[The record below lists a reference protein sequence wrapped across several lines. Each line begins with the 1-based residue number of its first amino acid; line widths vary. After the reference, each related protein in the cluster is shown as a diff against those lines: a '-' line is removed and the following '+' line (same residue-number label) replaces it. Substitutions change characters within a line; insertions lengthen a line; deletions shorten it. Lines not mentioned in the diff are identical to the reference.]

1 MESNIPLWPCI
12 YLYPTQLY
20 NHLRYAVFKSQQI
33 NMLPKLKKLN
43 SKFEIC
49 FQAYKWNCHQ
59 SMSIPSRRQRKFN
72 PYFVLISIWKEL
84 NEVSLILNGTYDRW
98 DLITSQK
105 FPLVPIVKATIL
117 QVIKANWKLLGFFIK
132 RFLHSKR

>member
-1 MESNIPLWPCI
+1 MMWSPISPYGHVF

-59 SMSIPSRRQRKFN
+59 SIVNTFQKT
-72 PYFVLISIWKEL
+72 KEIQPL
-84 NEVSLILNGTYDRW
+84 FCSNINMEGT
-98 DLITSQK
+98 
-105 FPLVPIVKATIL
+105 
-117 QVIKANWKLLGFFIK
+117 
-132 RFLHSKR
+132 